1 MTGVNELGLS
11 STKEKKEAKLLP
23 CYLHLDLPIRFWIAL
38 NIAQHYL
45 WENEQGR
52 WDFSRIEERR
62 TLARLCNNR
71 ANWDWK
77 TCFFMNTIRTGL
89 FFLRNSLGDKKTCGF
104 DSLDHYMHGNCTC
117 PEPSLTLMI
126 CFSTTCLSI
135 LDLTSTTHTH
145 TIFCNGRLPDQ
156 TVRGP
161 GTLFL
166 H

>member
-1 MTGVNELGLS
+1 MNLVCLRQKKKRKKQSCCPAIYTLICQSDFELHWI
-11 STKEKKEAKLLP
+11 LP
-23 CYLHLDLPIRFWIAL
+23 NTISGKMSKDV
-38 NIAQHYL
+38 
-45 WENEQGR
+45 G
-52 WDFSRIEERR
+52 DFSRTEERR